1 MTNYNKFSIIEFTSN
16 SNYQQH
22 SNNNSTTCQ
31 NSTQQKEQ
39 PKKRGRPVKTSTS
52 TTNNNNTHMMIVK
65 STEMLSTHVFSPSK
79 LQPYEHVLTQFVTC
93 DFSKAQQQQSMISK
107 KKKQV
112 RRNQNKVNCSIEN
125 EYSSTSNQSNADSI
139 VPLCNFLATSSIL
152 DNSRSELSN
161 STTMK
166 RIIRTS
172 ISIKELLN

>member
-16 SNYQQH
+16 SNHQPH
-22 SNNNSTTCQ
+22 SNNK
-31 NSTQQKEQ
+31 TQQKEQ
-39 PKKRGRPVKTSTS
+39 PKKRGRPVKTSTC
-52 TTNNNNTHMMIVK
+52 TANNNNTHMMIVK

-125 EYSSTSNQSNADSI
+125 EFSSTSNQSNTDSI
-139 VPLCNFLATSSIL
+139 LPICNFLATSSII
-152 DNSRSELSN
+152 DNSRSESN
-161 STTMK
+161 SPTMK